1 MAKQPA
7 KSADRSRRLAK
18 ALKANLARRKAQGR
32 ARKATPEPKTRVEV
46 PKPD

>member
-1 MAKQPA
+1 MAKEPA
-7 KSADRSRRLAK
+7 KSPDRAKRLAK

-32 ARKATPEPKTRVEV
+32 ARTATPDPKTVNTA

>member
-1 MAKQPA
+1 MAKEPA
-7 KSADRSRRLAK
+7 KSPDRAKRLAK

-32 ARKATPEPKTRVEV
+32 ARKATPEPKTANGT